1 MAESLSKG
9 TLLHGIYRIEEV
21 RGKGASGFV
30 YRAVESANPDHCW
43 AVKEIISDTP
53 GSDED
58 NDVLQQFERE
68 CTILKTLSHPSLPR
82 LIDTFSE
89 NNRHYLVMDFIDG
102 ESLQEILNARN
113 TPFGFEEAGQ
123 WFLKLLGILEY
134 LHSQNPPVVFRDL
147 KPSNIMLTR
156 GGRIKLIDFGIARHF
171 CPSKMK
177 DTFVMGT
184 PGFSAPEQYGKH
196 QTDPRSDVY
205 SLAATVFYLLSHED
219 PEQFAFKFPPVIRYN
234 PSVPQWFS
242 KLLSN
247 CLRYAPE
254 NRFSSVSALRT
265 ELEKHINPRKCK
277 ATASS
282 EIAGSTAAPTMQ
294 PVASPFRWIVN
305 KCISLLF
312 IVAISY
318 FACTFIDSA
327 SAVYF
332 KVLLELAVIVLAL
345 STLHDV
351 KEELSASRGTFTR
364 SILTAHAGA
373 GLITVILLSFSL
385 FTFITTLHKCL

>member
-9 TLLHGIYRIEEV
+9 TLLHNMYRIEEV

-30 YRAVESANPDHCW
+30 YRAIESANPDRCW
-43 AVKEIISDTP
+43 AVKEIISVTP

-58 NDVLQQFERE
+58 QHALQQFERE
-68 CTILKTLSHPSLPR
+68 CIILKTLSHPSLPR

-89 NNRHYLVMDFIDG
+89 NNRHYLVMDFVDG

-113 TPFGFEEAGQ
+113 TPFGFEEVGQ

-234 PSVPQWFS
+234 PAVPQWFS

-247 CLRYAPE
+247 SLRYDPE

-265 ELEKHINPRKCK
+265 ELEKHISPRKG
-277 ATASS
+277 TASS
-282 EIAGSTAAPTMQ
+282 EIAGFTAAPAMQ
-294 PVASPFRWIVN
+294 PASSPFSWIFN
-305 KCISLLF
+305 KCIALVI

-327 SAVYF
+327 SALYF

-351 KEELSASRGTFTR
+351 KEELPACRGTCTM
-364 SILTAHAGA
+364 SILTALAGA
-373 GLITVILLSFSL
+373 GLITVTLLSFSL